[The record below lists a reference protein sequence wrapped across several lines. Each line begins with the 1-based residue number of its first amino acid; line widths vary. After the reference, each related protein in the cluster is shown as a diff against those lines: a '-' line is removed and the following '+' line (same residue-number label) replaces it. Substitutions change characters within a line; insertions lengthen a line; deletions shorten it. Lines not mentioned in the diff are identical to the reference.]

1 MTTVQIKD
9 TKLIR
14 DIHSKAVLN
23 TDRTALN
30 EYYVKKE
37 IAKKQNKEQLETK
50 EKLAQLEKDMMEIK
64 QLLIEIADFRK
75 E

>member
-1 MTTVQIKD
+1 
-9 TKLIR
+9 LIR

-64 QLLIEIADFRK
+64 QLLIEIANFRK

>member
-14 DIHSKAVLN
+14 DIYSKAVLN

-64 QLLIEIADFRK
+64 QLLIEIANFRK

>member
-50 EKLAQLEKDMMEIK
+50 EKLAQLEKDMMENK
-64 QLLIEIADFRK
+64 QLLIEIANFRK

>member
-64 QLLIEIADFRK
+64 QLLIEIANFRK